1 LPVNQRRAEVV
12 AALSEL
18 AAQSGISLPH
28 LALGFVRAHPAV
40 TAVLIGP
47 RTPAQL
53 DGLLQAADITLPGDV
68 LDRVDELVPPGT
80 EVNPADNYNADP
92 PAIRRKELRR
102 R

>member
-1 LPVNQRRAEVV
+1 MEALGEQD
-12 AALSEL
+12 AALAGL
-18 AAQSGISLPH
+18 AANAGISLPH
-28 LALGFVRAHPAV
+28 LALGFARAHPAV

-47 RTPAQL
+47 RTPGQL
-53 DGLLQAADITLPGDV
+53 DDLLQAADVTLPADV
-68 LDRVDELVPPGT
+68 LDRIDDLVPPGT